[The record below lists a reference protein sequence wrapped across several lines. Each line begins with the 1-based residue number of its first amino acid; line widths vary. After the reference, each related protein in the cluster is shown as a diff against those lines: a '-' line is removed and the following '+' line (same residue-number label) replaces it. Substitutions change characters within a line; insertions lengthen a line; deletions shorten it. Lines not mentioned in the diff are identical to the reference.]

1 MDDKLLLWT
10 MKEKHHLLHTP
21 IFDVESMQMHSA
33 TGITGDYV
41 AIKAPDWMVVI
52 AVDGEDFILVRQWR
66 FGCAQITTEFPAG
79 LVDEGETPEECAY
92 RELLEETGY
101 RAGKI
106 TVLGTCCPNTA
117 FFSNQ
122 LTVCLAEDLT
132 ATGVQ
137 HLDADEVISYIKVP
151 IHEVIEKYCTGEF
164 VHAYMGTALALYM
177 RNRIWSDLLAG
188 SESEK
193 SNG

>member
-1 MDDKLLLWT
+1 MDDRQLLWK
-10 MKEKHHLLHTP
+10 MENSRDLLHTP
-21 IFDVESMQMHSA
+21 VFDVESMQMRSA

-41 AIKAPDWMVVI
+41 SIKAPDWMVVL
-52 AVDGEDFILVRQWR
+52 AVDGDDFILVRQWR

-79 LVDEGETPEECAY
+79 IVEKGETAEECAY

-106 TVLGTCCPNTA
+106 TVLGSCCPNTA

-122 LTVCLAEDLT
+122 LTVCLAEDLVD
-132 ATGVQ
+132 TGEQ
-137 HLDADEVISYIKVP
+137 HPDPDEVITYFKVP
-151 IHEVIEKYCTGEF
+151 IREVIRKYCTGEY

-177 RNRIWSDLLAG
+177 RRQLG
-188 SESEK
+188 Y
-193 SNG
+193 